1 MDNFGVSLFSIE
13 VSKRY
18 ILAIYDEGALPL
30 ETIAL
35 TIDGKKIICPAGTSI
50 LEAAEQN
57 GIKIPKLCYH
67 PDLKPFGACRM
78 CLVEDE
84 KTGRLMA
91 SCVTPV
97 APDMAVQTA
106 TERTIKHRR
115 NIARLMIAEHP
126 ESCIVCTKGNR
137 CQLRWVAAQLGVGE
151 TDLYPM
157 PNYKPFEEA
166 NPFIIRDLS
175 KCILC
180 GKCIRADHE
189 LVAVGAIDYNLRGFG
204 SRPAT
209 VHEQGLEKSNCTFC
223 GTCVSMCPT
232 GALSAKNS
240 RYVGSP
246 ETENISICGFCS
258 VGCRL
263 AMGATDEHIIEVNPA
278 ELPDSVNSATLCVRG
293 HFAHDFLNS
302 TQRLISPLG
311 RKKSEDDTEQLVPM
325 AWDEALSTVSKRLL
339 EIKDENG
346 PQSIAFLGSSK
357 CSNEENYLF
366 QKIARAIIGT
376 NNVDNGGYIYGQ
388 PLMKVLDE
396 KTAGGYRVNQLADL
410 EKADAILV
418 LGADPNHS
426 VPVVG
431 YYLKKA
437 ARKGI
442 PLILVDPRRT
452 ELASFASLWL
462 AIRPQS
468 DLELIN
474 GLAALL
480 HEQKAYD
487 SSFVDQ
493 YTEGFSLF
501 RYGLSS
507 LDMAKI
513 SQETDLDRAVIDK
526 TADLLKQKKI
536 AIVIGHGI
544 IQQKNAQHTLGAILN
559 LALMTGSLGS
569 PGAGLFVLAR
579 ENNQPGAMDMGTA
592 PDLLPGRQ
600 PLDDDAARKKWEKN
614 WKVSISPDPGLNL
627 VRIIEAAEAG
637 SLKALYIM
645 GENPLRAL
653 PESAR
658 VKKALGKLEF
668 LCVQDIL
675 NNETTQMAD
684 VVLPGAAINEKQGS
698 ITNLEGRIQ
707 SFQPVVSPP
716 GKARP
721 DWEILD
727 LLAAELG
734 TGKAYGTIE
743 KIRDEIRQLVPAYES
758 LNGHDHGWLKTTGEK
773 ALFNT
778 AGADDLISFYP
789 VVSTEDDPDD
799 KKFPFTAI
807 IGSLRYQLG
816 SGTRTHA
823 SERINGF
830 DLAGQLEISSQDSID
845 LEVQDGDAVTVTS
858 TSGSITR
865 KVRIDKSLGPDHL
878 FVPTGYNGNDAMNLL
893 PLSDITKPGSPGW
906 KTTRVKVTKA

>member
-1 MDNFGVSLFSIE
+1 
-13 VSKRY
+13 
-18 ILAIYDEGALPL
+18 L

-35 TIDGKKIICPAGTSI
+35 TINGKKIICPSGTSI

-57 GIKIPKLCYH
+57 GIEIPKLCHH

-97 APDMAVQTA
+97 APEMAVQTA
-106 TERTIKHRR
+106 TERIIKHRR

-126 ESCIVCTKGNR
+126 ESCIVCSKGNR

-151 TDLYPM
+151 TDLYRM

-209 VHEQGLEKSNCTFC
+209 AHELGLEQSRCTFC

-232 GALSAKNS
+232 GALAAKNS
-240 RYVGSP
+240 RFVGSP
-246 ETENISICGFCS
+246 EKESLSICGFCS

-263 AMGATDEHIIEVNPA
+263 AVGATDEHIIEVNPA
-278 ELPDSVNSATLCVRG
+278 ELPDSVNKATLCVRG

-302 TQRLISPLG
+302 AQRLVSPLG
-311 RKKSEDDTEQLVPM
+311 RKKGEPATGELVPL
-325 AWDEALSTVSKRLL
+325 AWDEALGTITKRLL
-339 EIKDENG
+339 EIKSENG

-366 QKIARAIIGT
+366 GKIARAIIGT
-376 NNVDNGGYIYGQ
+376 NNIDNGGYISGQ
-388 PLMKVLDE
+388 SLLKVLDE
-396 KTAGGYRVNQLADL
+396 KTAGGYRLNRLADL
-410 EKADAILV
+410 EKAEVILV

-426 VPVVG
+426 VPVVS

-437 ARKGI
+437 ANKGT
-442 PLILVDPRRT
+442 PLILVDPRKT
-452 ELASFASLWL
+452 ELAAFASIWL
-462 AIRPQS
+462 AVKPQS

-474 GLAALL
+474 ALAALL

-487 SSFVDQ
+487 SAFVDQ

-507 LDMAKI
+507 LDMDRI
-513 SQETDLDRAVIDK
+513 SSVTNLDTAAIHK
-526 TADLLKQKKI
+526 TANLLKHKKI

-544 IQQKNAQHTLGAILN
+544 FQQKNALHTVGAILN

-579 ENNQPGAMDMGTA
+579 ENNQPGAMDMGSA

-600 PLDDDAARKKWEKN
+600 SLGDDTARKKWEKN
-614 WKVSISPDPGLNL
+614 WKTSISPDPGLNL
-627 VRIIEAAEAG
+627 VRVIEAAEKG

-653 PESAR
+653 PESGR

-668 LCVQDIL
+668 LVVQDIL
-675 NNETTQMAD
+675 NTETAKIAD
-684 VVLPGAAINEKQGS
+684 IVLPGAAISEKQGS

-707 SFQPVVSPP
+707 TFQAVVSPP

-721 DWEILD
+721 DWKILD
-727 LLAAELG
+727 LLAAKIGGGEP
-734 TGKAYGTIE
+734 YGSLE
-743 KIRDEIRQLVPAYES
+743 KIRGEIRKLVPMYAS
-758 LNGHDHGWLKTTGEK
+758 LNGQDPGWIETTSTK
-773 ALFNT
+773 ALFN
-778 AGADDLISFYP
+778 ANGRDELISFYP
-789 VVSTEDDPDD
+789 VVFTEDDPDD
-799 KKFPFTAI
+799 KNYPFTAI

-816 SGTRTHA
+816 SGTRTRA
-823 SERINGF
+823 SGRIRGF
-830 DLAGQLEISSQDSID
+830 DLAGQLEISIQDSANLNAKND
-845 LEVQDGDAVTVTS
+845 DTVTVTS
-858 TSGSITR
+858 RSGSVTR
-865 KVRIDKSLGPDHL
+865 KIRIEKSLSAGQI
-878 FVPTGYNGNDAMNLL
+878 FVPTGFNGNDAMNLL
-893 PLSDITKPGSPGW
+893 ALSDTTRPDSSGW
-906 KTTRVKVTKA
+906 KTARVKIEKA

>member
-1 MDNFGVSLFSIE
+1 
-13 VSKRY
+13 
-18 ILAIYDEGALPL
+18 L

-78 CLVEDE
+78 CLVQEE
-84 KTGRLMA
+84 KSGRLMA
-91 SCVTPV
+91 SCVTPA
-97 APDMAVQTA
+97 APEMVIQT
-106 TERTIKHRR
+106 TNERISKHRR

-126 ESCIVCTKGNR
+126 ESCIVCSKGNR

-189 LVAVGAIDYNLRGFG
+189 LVAVGAIDYNLRGFS

-209 VHEQGLEKSNCTFC
+209 VHEGGLETSNCTFC

-232 GALSAKNS
+232 GALSAKNN
-240 RYVGSP
+240 RFVGSP
-246 ETENISICGFCS
+246 EKETVSICGFCS
-258 VGCRL
+258 VGCSL
-263 AMGATDEHIIEVNPA
+263 AMGAVGERIVDVNPA
-278 ELPDSVNSATLCVRG
+278 QLPDSVNKATLCVRG

-302 TQRLISPLG
+302 PQRLISPLG
-311 RKKSEDDTEQLVPM
+311 RKKSEPATDELVPL
-325 AWDEALSTVSKRLL
+325 AWDEALGTVTQRLL
-339 EIKDENG
+339 EIKSENG

-366 QKIARAIIGT
+366 QKIARAVIGT
-376 NNVDNGGYIYGQ
+376 NNIDNGGYIYGQ
-388 PLMKVLDE
+388 PLLKVLDE
-396 KTAGGYRVNQLADL
+396 KTAGGYRLNRLADL
-410 EKADAILV
+410 EKAEAILV

-426 VPVVG
+426 VPVVS

-437 ARKGI
+437 ARKGT
-442 PLILVDPRRT
+442 PLVLVDPRKT
-452 ELASFASLWL
+452 ELAAFASIWL
-462 AIRPQS
+462 AIKPQS

-474 GLAALL
+474 GLAAVL
-480 HEQKAYD
+480 HGQKAYD

-507 LDMAKI
+507 LDMDRI
-513 SQETDLDRAVIDK
+513 SRVTNLDTAAINK

-544 IQQKNAQHTLGAILN
+544 IQQRNALHTLGAVLN

-569 PGAGLFVLAR
+569 PGAGLFVLGK
-579 ENNQPGAMDMGTA
+579 ENNQPGAMDMGAA

-600 PLDDDAARKKWEKN
+600 PLDDETARKRWEKN
-614 WKVSISPDPGLNL
+614 WKTTISPDPGLNL
-627 VRIIEAAEAG
+627 VRIIEAAEKG

-653 PESAR
+653 PGAKR

-668 LCVQDIL
+668 LVVQDIL
-675 NNETTQMAD
+675 NNETAKIAD
-684 VVLPGAAINEKQGS
+684 VVLPGAAISEKQGS

-707 SFQPVVSPP
+707 TFQAVVSPP

-734 TGKAYGTIE
+734 GGEPCGSLE
-743 KIRDEIRQLVPAYES
+743 KIREEIRKLVPMYAS
-758 LNGHDHGWLKTTGEK
+758 LNGQGQGWIARTGDK
-773 ALFNT
+773 ALFKA
-778 AGADDLISFYP
+778 AGADGLISFYP

-799 KKFPFTAI
+799 KNYPFTAI

-823 SERINGF
+823 SDRIQGF
-830 DLAGQLEISSQDSID
+830 DKAGRLEISFEDSAD
-845 LEVQDGDAVTVTS
+845 LDLTNDDSVTVTS
-858 TSGSITR
+858 ESGSITR
-865 KVRIDKSLGPDHL
+865 KIRIDQSLGAGQI
-878 FVPTGYNGNDAMNLL
+878 FVPTGFNGNEAMNLL
-893 PLSDITKPGSPGW
+893 ALSDITKPGSPGW
-906 KTTRVKVTKA
+906 KTTRVTIKKV

>member
-1 MDNFGVSLFSIE
+1 
-13 VSKRY
+13 
-18 ILAIYDEGALPL
+18 L

-35 TIDGKKIICPAGTSI
+35 VIDGKKIICPAETSI

-97 APDMAVQTA
+97 APDMAIQT
-106 TERTIKHRR
+106 TNERITKHRR

-126 ESCIVCTKGNR
+126 ESCIVCSKGNR
-137 CQLRWVAAQLGVGE
+137 CQLRWVAAQLCVGE
-151 TDLYPM
+151 TDLYHM

-189 LVAVGAIDYNLRGFG
+189 LVVVGAIDYNMRGFK

-209 VHEQGLEKSNCTFC
+209 AHELGLEQSNCTFC

-232 GALSAKNS
+232 GALSTKNT
-240 RYVGSP
+240 RYVGTP
-246 ETENISICGFCS
+246 ERETESICGFCS
-258 VGCRL
+258 VGCSL
-263 AMGATDEHIIEVNPA
+263 TMGATDERIVDVNPA
-278 ELPDSVNSATLCVRG
+278 QLPDSINKATLCVRG

-302 TQRLISPLG
+302 PHRLISPLG
-311 RKKSEDDTEQLVPM
+311 RKKGEQATDELVPL
-325 AWDEALSTVSKRLL
+325 AWDEALGNITKRLL
-339 EIKDENG
+339 EIKSKNG

-366 QKIARAIIGT
+366 QKIARVMIGT
-376 NNVDNGGYIYGQ
+376 NNIDNGGYIFGQ

-396 KTAGGYRVNQLADL
+396 KTAGGYRVNRLADI
-410 EKADAILV
+410 ENAEAILV

-426 VPVVG
+426 VPVVS

-437 ARKGI
+437 AQKGI
-442 PLILVDPRRT
+442 PLILVDPRKT
-452 ELASFASLWL
+452 ELAAFASIWL
-462 AIRPQS
+462 AVKPQS

-507 LDMAKI
+507 LDMDRI
-513 SQETDLDRAVIDK
+513 SGVTNLDSTAINK
-526 TADLLKQKKI
+526 TVSLLKQKKI

-544 IQQKNAQHTLGAILN
+544 IQQKNALHTLGAILN
-559 LALMTGSLGS
+559 LSLMTGSLGS
-569 PGAGLFVLAR
+569 PGTGLFILAR
-579 ENNQPGAMDMGTA
+579 ENNQLGAMDMGTA
-592 PDLLPGRQ
+592 PDFLPGRQ
-600 PLDDDAARKKWEKN
+600 PLDNETARNKWEKN
-614 WKVSISPDPGLNL
+614 WKTSISPDPGLNL
-627 VRIIEAAEAG
+627 VRIIEAAEKG

-653 PESAR
+653 PESKR
-658 VKKALGKLEF
+658 VIKALGKLEF
-668 LCVQDIL
+668 LVVQDIL
-675 NNETTQMAD
+675 HNETTQIAD
-684 VVLPGAAINEKQGS
+684 VVLPGAAISEKQGS

-707 SFQPVVSPP
+707 TFQPVVSPP

-727 LLAAELG
+727 LLAAELSA
-734 TGKAYGTIE
+734 GKPYGSLE
-743 KIRDEIRQLVPAYES
+743 KIRSEIRQLVPTYES
-758 LNGHDHGWLKTTGEK
+758 LNGHDHGWIKPTCEK
-773 ALFNT
+773 ALFK
-778 AGADDLISFYP
+778 AKGADEPISFYP

-799 KKFPFTAI
+799 KNFSFTAI

-816 SGTRTHA
+816 SGTRTQ
-823 SERINGF
+823 SSDRIQGF
-830 DLAGQLEISSQDSID
+830 DLAGQLEISLQDSANLKVKD
-845 LEVQDGDAVTVTS
+845 DDTVTVTS
-858 TSGSITR
+858 KSGSITR
-865 KVRIDKSLGPDHL
+865 KIRIEKSLCAGQI
-878 FVPTGYNGNDAMNLL
+878 FIPTGFNSNDAMNLL
-893 PLSDITKPGSPGW
+893 VLSDITKPGSPGW
-906 KTTRVKVTKA
+906 KTCRVKIKKA

>member
-1 MDNFGVSLFSIE
+1 M
-13 VSKRY
+13 
-18 ILAIYDEGALPL
+18 

-67 PDLKPFGACRM
+67 PDLKPHGACRM
-78 CLVEDE
+78 CLVQEE

-97 APDMAVQTA
+97 APNMVIQT
-106 TERTIKHRR
+106 TSERITKHRR

-126 ESCIVCTKGNR
+126 ESCIVCSKGNR
-137 CQLRWVAAQLGVGE
+137 CQLRWVAAQLGLGE
-151 TDLYPM
+151 TELYPM

-189 LVAVGAIDYNLRGFG
+189 LVAVGAIDYNLRGFS

-209 VHEQGLEKSNCTFC
+209 VHEGGLETSNCTFC

-232 GALSAKNS
+232 GALSAKNN
-240 RYVGSP
+240 RFVGSP
-246 ETENISICGFCS
+246 EKETVSICGFCS
-258 VGCRL
+258 VGCSL
-263 AMGATDEHIIEVNPA
+263 ALGATDERIVDVNPA
-278 ELPDSVNSATLCVRG
+278 GLPDSVNKATLCVRG

-302 TQRLISPLG
+302 PQRLISPLG
-311 RKKSEDDTEQLVPM
+311 RKNGETATDEQVPL
-325 AWDEALSTVSKRLL
+325 AWDEALGTITKRLL
-339 EIKDENG
+339 EIKSENG

-366 QKIARAIIGT
+366 QKIARAVIGT
-376 NNVDNGGYIYGQ
+376 NNIDNGGYIYGQ
-388 PLMKVLDE
+388 PLLKVLDE
-396 KTAGGYRVNQLADL
+396 KTAGGYRLNRLADL
-410 EKADAILV
+410 EKAQAILV

-426 VPVVG
+426 VPVVS

-437 ARKGI
+437 AQNGT
-442 PLILVDPRRT
+442 PLILVDPRKT
-452 ELASFASLWL
+452 ELAAFAAIWL
-462 AIRPQS
+462 AIKPQS

-480 HEQKAYD
+480 HGQKAYD

-507 LDMAKI
+507 LDMDRI
-513 SQETDLDRAVIDK
+513 SRVTNLDIAAINK

-544 IQQKNAQHTLGAILN
+544 IQQQNALHTLGAILN

-569 PGAGLFVLAR
+569 PGAGLFVLGK
-579 ENNQPGAMDMGTA
+579 ENNQSGAMDMGAA

-600 PLDDDAARKKWEKN
+600 PLDDETARKKWEKS
-614 WKVSISPDPGLNL
+614 WKTSISPDPGLNL
-627 VRIIEAAEAG
+627 VRIIEAAERG
-637 SLKALYIM
+637 SLKALYVM

-653 PESAR
+653 PGAER

-668 LCVQDIL
+668 LVVQDIL
-675 NNETTQMAD
+675 NNETAKIAD
-684 VVLPGAAINEKQGS
+684 VVLPGAAISEKQGS
-698 ITNLEGRIQ
+698 ITNLEGRVQ
-707 SFQPVVSPP
+707 TFQAVVSPP

-721 DWEILD
+721 DWQILD
-727 LLAAELG
+727 LLAARLG
-734 TGKAYGTIE
+734 GGEPYGSLE
-743 KIRDEIRQLVPAYES
+743 KIREEIRKLVPMYAS
-758 LNGHDHGWLKTTGEK
+758 LNGQDQGWIK
-773 ALFNT
+773 
-778 AGADDLISFYP
+778 
-789 VVSTEDDPDD
+789 
-799 KKFPFTAI
+799 
-807 IGSLRYQLG
+807 
-816 SGTRTHA
+816 
-823 SERINGF
+823 
-830 DLAGQLEISSQDSID
+830 
-845 LEVQDGDAVTVTS
+845 
-858 TSGSITR
+858 
-865 KVRIDKSLGPDHL
+865 
-878 FVPTGYNGNDAMNLL
+878 PTGDEG
-893 PLSDITKPGSPGW
+893 PF
-906 KTTRVKVTKA
+906 

>member
-1 MDNFGVSLFSIE
+1 M
-13 VSKRY
+13 
-18 ILAIYDEGALPL
+18 

-35 TIDGKKIICPAGTSI
+35 TIDGKKIICPAETSI

-97 APDMAVQTA
+97 VPDMVIQTA
-106 TERTIKHRR
+106 TERIIRHRR

-126 ESCIVCTKGNR
+126 ESCIVCSKGNR

-151 TDLYPM
+151 TDLYHM

-189 LVAVGAIDYNLRGFG
+189 LVVVGAIDYNQRGFG

-209 VHEQGLEKSNCTFC
+209 AHELGLEQSNCTFC

-240 RYVGSP
+240 RYVGTP
-246 ETENISICGFCS
+246 EREAVSICGFCS

-263 AMGATDEHIIEVNPA
+263 AMGATGEHIIDVNPA
-278 ELPDSVNSATLCVRG
+278 QLPESVNGATLCVRG

-302 TQRLISPLG
+302 PQRLISPLG
-311 RKKSEDDTEQLVPM
+311 RKEGELVPM
-325 AWDEALSTVSKRLL
+325 AWDDALGLITKRLI
-339 EIKDENG
+339 EIKNENG

-357 CSNEENYLF
+357 CTNEENYLF
-366 QKIARAIIGT
+366 QKIARAMIGT
-376 NNVDNGGYIYGQ
+376 NNVDNGGYIFGQ
-388 PLMKVLDE
+388 SLMKVLDQ
-396 KTAGGYRVNQLADL
+396 KTDGGYRLNRLADL
-410 EKADAILV
+410 EKAEAILV

-426 VPVVG
+426 VPVVS

-437 ARKGI
+437 AQKGI
-442 PLILVDPRRT
+442 PLIVVDPRKT
-452 ELASFASLWL
+452 ELAAFASVWL
-462 AIRPQS
+462 AVKPQS

-480 HEQKAYD
+480 HEDKTYD

-507 LDMAKI
+507 LDIDRI
-513 SQETDLDRAVIDK
+513 SRLTNLETAAINK
-526 TADLLKQKKI
+526 TAKLIKRKKI
-536 AIVIGHGI
+536 AIVVGHGI
-544 IQQKNAQHTLGAILN
+544 IQQKYALHTLGAILN

-569 PGAGLFVLAR
+569 PGAGIFVLAR
-579 ENNQPGAMDMGTA
+579 ENNQLGATDMGAA

-600 PLDDDAARKKWEKN
+600 PIDDDTARRKWEKT
-614 WKVSISPDPGLNL
+614 WKTSISPDPGLNMAR
-627 VRIIEAAEAG
+627 VIAAAEKG

-653 PESAR
+653 PESGR
-658 VKKALGKLEF
+658 VKKALENLE
-668 LCVQDIL
+668 LLVVQDIL
-675 NNETTQMAD
+675 NSETAQIAD
-684 VVLPGAAINEKQGS
+684 VVLPGAPLSEKQGS
-698 ITNLEGRIQ
+698 VTNLEGRIQ
-707 SFQPVVSPP
+707 SFLPVVTPP

-721 DWEILD
+721 DWQILD
-727 LLAAELG
+727 LLAAGLSKSEP
-734 TGKAYGTIE
+734 YGSLE
-743 KIRDEIRQLVPAYES
+743 KIRAEIRKLVPMYAS
-758 LNGHDHGWLKTTGEK
+758 LNGQNQDWIKPISGK
-773 ALFNT
+773 ALFKDP
-778 AGADDLISFYP
+778 GAEGLISFYP
-789 VVSTEDDPDD
+789 VVSTEDEPADND
-799 KKFPFTAI
+799 FPFTAI
-807 IGSLRYQLG
+807 IGSLRFHLG
-816 SGTRTHA
+816 SGTRTQA
-823 SERINGF
+823 SDRIQEFN
-830 DLAGQLEISSQDSID
+830 LAGQLEVSPPVGASLD
-845 LEVQDGDAVTVTS
+845 LKDDDTVVVTS
-858 TSGSITR
+858 KFGSVTR
-865 KVRIDKSLGPDHL
+865 VIRIEKGLGANHI
-878 FVPTGYNGNDAMNLL
+878 FVPTGFNGNEAMDLL
-893 PLSDITKPGSPGW
+893 ALSDITKPGSPGW
-906 KTTRVKVTKA
+906 KTCRVKIEKA

>member
-1 MDNFGVSLFSIE
+1 M
-13 VSKRY
+13 
-18 ILAIYDEGALPL
+18 

-97 APDMAVQTA
+97 APDMAIQTA
-106 TERTIKHRR
+106 TERAIKHRR

-126 ESCIVCTKGNR
+126 ESCIVCSKGNR

-151 TDLYPM
+151 TDLYHM

-189 LVAVGAIDYNLRGFG
+189 LVSVGAIDYNLRGFG

-209 VHEQGLEKSNCTFC
+209 VHEQSLEQSNCTFC

-232 GALSAKNS
+232 GALSPKNS

-246 ETENISICGFCS
+246 ETETESVCGFCS
-258 VGCRL
+258 VGCIL
-263 AMGATDEHIIEVNPA
+263 AMGATDDHIIEVNPA
-278 ELPDSVNSATLCVRG
+278 ELPESVNRATLCVRG
-293 HFAHDFLNS
+293 HFAHDYLNS
-302 TQRLISPLG
+302 ERRLISPLG
-311 RKKSEDDTEQLVPM
+311 RKKKEDGSEDLVPLG
-325 AWDEALSTVSKRLL
+325 WDEALGTITTRLL
-339 EIKDENG
+339 EIKNENG

-357 CSNEENYLF
+357 CTNEENYLF
-366 QKIARAIIGT
+366 QKIARTIIGT

-388 PLMKVLDE
+388 PLMKLLDE
-396 KTAGGYRVNQLADL
+396 KTAGGYRVNHLADL
-410 EKADAILV
+410 EKAEAILV

-426 VPVVG
+426 VPVVS

-442 PLILVDPRRT
+442 PLILADPRRT
-452 ELASFASLWL
+452 ELANLAAIWL
-462 AIRPQS
+462 PISPGS

-474 GLAALL
+474 GMAALL
-480 HEQKAYD
+480 HENKAYD
-487 SSFVDQ
+487 ASFVDQ

-507 LDMAKI
+507 LDLERISKI
-513 SQETDLDRAVIDK
+513 TNLDGAVIQK
-526 TADLLKQKKI
+526 TADLLKQKKL

-544 IQQKNAQHTLGAILN
+544 IQQKNALHTLGALLN
-559 LALMTGSLGS
+559 LSLMTGSLGS
-569 PGAGLFVLAR
+569 PGSGLFVLAR
-579 ENNQPGAMDMGTA
+579 ENNQAGAMDMGTA

-600 PLDDDAARKKWEKN
+600 PLDNEAARKNWEKT

-653 PESAR
+653 PQSAR
-658 VKKALGKLEF
+658 VQKALEKLDF
-668 LCVQDIL
+668 LVVQDIL
-675 NNETTQMAD
+675 HNETAKLAD
-684 VVLPGAAINEKQGS
+684 IVLPGAAISEKQGS

-721 DWEILD
+721 DWQILD
-727 LLAAELG
+727 QLAAGLSA
-734 TGKAYGTIE
+734 GKPYDTIE
-743 KIRDEIRQLVPAYES
+743 KIREEIRQLVPAYES
-758 LNGHDHGWLKTTGEK
+758 LNGHNQGWLKPTGNK
-773 ALFNT
+773 ALFNET
-778 AGADDLISFYP
+778 GAKDLISFYP
-789 VVSTEDDPDD
+789 VVSTEDQGDD
-799 KKFPFTAI
+799 SNFPFTAI

-816 SGTRTHA
+816 SGTRTDA
-823 SERINGF
+823 SDRVNGF
-830 DLAGQLEISSQDSID
+830 NLAGQLEISPRDSAG
-845 LEVQDGDAVTVTS
+845 LAVQEGDTVTLTS
-858 TSGSITR
+858 PSGSITR
-865 KVRIDKSLGPDHL
+865 KVRIDKSLSAGHL
-878 FVPTGYNGNDAMNLL
+878 FVPTGYSGNDAMNLL
-893 PLSDITKPGSPGW
+893 PLSDITRAGSPGW
-906 KTTRVKVTKA
+906 KTVGVNVEKVSSEN

>member
-1 MDNFGVSLFSIE
+1 
-13 VSKRY
+13 
-18 ILAIYDEGALPL
+18 L

-35 TIDGKKIICPAGTSI
+35 TIDSKKIICPAETTI

-97 APDMAVQTA
+97 APDMSIQT
-106 TERTIKHRR
+106 TNERITKHRR

-126 ESCIVCTKGNR
+126 ESCIVCSKGNR

-151 TDLYPM
+151 TDLYGM

-189 LVAVGAIDYNLRGFG
+189 LVVVGAIDYNLRGFS

-209 VHEQGLEKSNCTFC
+209 AHELGLEQSNCTFC

-232 GALSAKNS
+232 GALSAKNT
-240 RYVGSP
+240 RYVGTS
-246 ETENISICGFCS
+246 EKESLSVCGFCS
-258 VGCRL
+258 VGCTL
-263 AMGATDEHIIEVNPA
+263 ALGVAGERIVDVNPA
-278 ELPDSVNSATLCVRG
+278 QLSNSVNKATLCVRG

-302 TQRLISPLG
+302 PQRLITPLG
-311 RKKSEDDTEQLVPM
+311 RKKGNQAAGELVPLT
-325 AWDEALSTVSKRLL
+325 WDEALGTVSKRLL
-339 EIKDENG
+339 EIKSNNG

-366 QKIARAIIGT
+366 QKIARVMIGT
-376 NNVDNGGYIYGQ
+376 NNIDNGGYIFGQ
-388 PLMKVLDE
+388 AQINVIDE
-396 KTAGGYRVNQLADL
+396 KTAGGYRVNRLADL
-410 EKADAILV
+410 ENAEAILV

-426 VPVVG
+426 VPVVS

-437 ARKGI
+437 AQKGI
-442 PLILVDPRRT
+442 PLILVDPRKT
-452 ELASFASLWL
+452 ELAAFASIWL
-462 AIRPQS
+462 KIKPQS

-507 LDMAKI
+507 LDMDRI
-513 SQETDLDRAVIDK
+513 SSVTNIDSAIINK
-526 TADLLKQKKI
+526 TAGLLKQKKI

-544 IQQKNAQHTLGAILN
+544 FQQKNAQHTLGAILN
-559 LALMTGSLGS
+559 LSLMTGSLGS
-569 PGAGLFVLAR
+569 PGTGLFILVR
-579 ENNQPGAMDMGTA
+579 ENNQQGAMDMGTA
-592 PDLLPGRQ
+592 PNLLPDRQ
-600 PLDDDAARKKWEKN
+600 PINNGAARKKWEKN
-614 WKVSISPDPGLNL
+614 WNTSISPDPGLNL
-627 VRIIEAAEAG
+627 VRIIEAAEKG

-653 PESAR
+653 PQSRR

-668 LCVQDIL
+668 LVVQDIL
-675 NNETTQMAD
+675 KNETAKIAD
-684 VVLPGAAINEKQGS
+684 VILPGAAISEKQGS

-707 SFQPVVSPP
+707 YFQPAVSPP

-727 LLAAELG
+727 LLAAELSA
-734 TGKAYGTIE
+734 GKPYGSLE
-743 KIRDEIRQLVPAYES
+743 KIRDEIRQLVPAYEF
-758 LNGHDHGWLKTTGEK
+758 LNGQDHGWIKPTGAK
-773 ALFNT
+773 ALFK
-778 AGADDLISFYP
+778 AQGANELISFSP
-789 VVSTEDDPDD
+789 VVSIENDPDD
-799 KKFPFTAI
+799 KTYPFTAI

-816 SGTRTHA
+816 SGTRTC
-823 SERINGF
+823 SSSRIQEF
-830 DLAGQLEISSQDSID
+830 DLAGQLEISLEDSANLKVKNDDTI
-845 LEVQDGDAVTVTS
+845 TVTS
-858 TSGSITR
+858 KFGSITR
-865 KVRIDKSLGPDHL
+865 KLRIERSLSAGQI
-878 FVPTGYNGNDAMNLL
+878 FTPTGFNGNDAMNLL
-893 PLSDITKPGSPGW
+893 ALSDITQPDSSGW
-906 KTTRVKVTKA
+906 KTCKVKIKKAQKAKPLNPRHSHATT

>member
-1 MDNFGVSLFSIE
+1 M
-13 VSKRY
+13 
-18 ILAIYDEGALPL
+18 

-78 CLVEDE
+78 CLVQDK

-97 APDMAVQTA
+97 APDMVVQTA
-106 TERTIKHRR
+106 TERIIKHRR

-126 ESCIVCTKGNR
+126 ESCIVCSKGNR

-151 TDLYPM
+151 TDLYHM

-189 LVAVGAIDYNLRGFG
+189 LVVVGAIDYNLRGFS

-209 VHEQGLEKSNCTFC
+209 AHELGLEQSNCTFC

-232 GALSAKNS
+232 GALSAKNN
-240 RYVGSP
+240 RYVGTP
-246 ETENISICGFCS
+246 EKEAVSICGFCS
-258 VGCRL
+258 VGCSL
-263 AMGATDEHIIEVNPA
+263 TMGAIGERIIDVNPA
-278 ELPDSVNSATLCVRG
+278 GLPDSVNKATLCVRG

-302 TQRLISPLG
+302 PQRLISPLG
-311 RKKSEDDTEQLVPM
+311 RKKGEPATGELVPL
-325 AWDEALSTVSKRLL
+325 AWDEALGTITKRLL
-339 EIKDENG
+339 EIKNENG

-366 QKIARAIIGT
+366 GKIARAIIGT
-376 NNVDNGGYIYGQ
+376 NNIDNGGYIYGQ
-388 PLMKVLDE
+388 SLLKVLDE
-396 KTAGGYRVNQLADL
+396 KTAGGYRLNRLADL
-410 EKADAILV
+410 EKAEVILV

-426 VPVVG
+426 VPVVS

-437 ARKGI
+437 AKKGT
-442 PLILVDPRRT
+442 PLILVDPRKT
-452 ELASFASLWL
+452 ELAAFASIWL
-462 AIRPQS
+462 AVKPQS

-474 GLAALL
+474 ALAALL

-507 LDMAKI
+507 LDMDRI
-513 SQETDLDRAVIDK
+513 SSVTNLDTAAIHK
-526 TADLLKQKKI
+526 TANLLKHKKI

-544 IQQKNAQHTLGAILN
+544 FQQKNALHTLGAILN

-579 ENNQPGAMDMGTA
+579 ENNQPGAMDMGSA

-600 PLDDDAARKKWEKN
+600 PLDDDTARKKWEKN
-614 WKVSISPDPGLNL
+614 WKTSISPDPGLNL
-627 VRIIEAAEAG
+627 VRLIEAAEKG

-653 PESAR
+653 PESRR

-668 LCVQDIL
+668 LVVQDIL
-675 NNETTQMAD
+675 NTETAKIAD
-684 VVLPGAAINEKQGS
+684 IVLPGAAISEKQGS

-707 SFQPVVSPP
+707 TFQPVVSPP

-727 LLAAELG
+727 LLAAKLG
-734 TGKAYGTIE
+734 GSDPYGSLE
-743 KIRDEIRQLVPAYES
+743 KIREEIRKLVPMYAS
-758 LNGHDHGWLKTTGEK
+758 LNGQDHGWIETTSEK
-773 ALFNT
+773 ALFNAKGT
-778 AGADDLISFYP
+778 DELISFYP

-799 KKFPFTAI
+799 KNYPYTAI

-823 SERINGF
+823 SDRIRGF
-830 DLAGQLEISSQDSID
+830 DLAGQLEISLQDSANLNAKNDDTVI
-845 LEVQDGDAVTVTS
+845 VTS
-858 TSGSITR
+858 RSGSVTR
-865 KVRIDKSLGPDHL
+865 KIRIEKSLGAGQI
-878 FVPTGYNGNDAMNLL
+878 FVPTGFNGNDAMNLL
-893 PLSDITKPGSPGW
+893 ALSDITKPGSPGW
-906 KTTRVKVTKA
+906 KTCRVKIEKA

>member
-1 MDNFGVSLFSIE
+1 M
-13 VSKRY
+13 
-18 ILAIYDEGALPL
+18 

-35 TIDGKKIICPAGTSI
+35 TIDGKKIICPAETSI

-97 APDMAVQTA
+97 TSDMAIQT
-106 TERTIKHRR
+106 TNERITKHRR

-126 ESCIVCTKGNR
+126 ESCIVCSKGNR

-151 TDLYPM
+151 TDLYHM

-189 LVAVGAIDYNLRGFG
+189 LVVVGAIDYNLRGFK

-209 VHEQGLEKSNCTFC
+209 AHELGLEQSNCTFC

-232 GALSAKNS
+232 GALSAKNT
-240 RYVGSP
+240 RYVGTP
-246 ETENISICGFCS
+246 ERETVSICGFCS
-258 VGCRL
+258 VGCSL
-263 AMGATDEHIIEVNPA
+263 AMGATDERIVDVNPA
-278 ELPDSVNSATLCVRG
+278 QLPDSVNKATLCVRG

-302 TQRLISPLG
+302 PQRLISPLG
-311 RKKSEDDTEQLVPM
+311 RKKGEQATDELVPI
-325 AWDEALSTVSKRLL
+325 AWDEALGTITKRLL
-339 EIKDENG
+339 EIKSENG

-366 QKIARAIIGT
+366 QKIARVMIGT
-376 NNVDNGGYIYGQ
+376 NNIDNGGYIFGQ

-396 KTAGGYRVNQLADL
+396 KTAGGYRVNRLADL
-410 EKADAILV
+410 ENAEAILV

-426 VPVVG
+426 VPVVS

-437 ARKGI
+437 AQKGT
-442 PLILVDPRRT
+442 PLILVDPRKT
-452 ELASFASLWL
+452 ELATFASIWL
-462 AIRPQS
+462 AVKPQS

-507 LDMAKI
+507 LDMDRI
-513 SQETDLDRAVIDK
+513 SSVTNLDSTAINK
-526 TADLLKQKKI
+526 TASLLKQKKI

-544 IQQKNAQHTLGAILN
+544 IQQKNALHTLGAILN
-559 LALMTGSLGS
+559 LSLMTGSLGS
-569 PGAGLFVLAR
+569 PGTGLFILAR
-579 ENNQPGAMDMGTA
+579 ENNQLGAMDMGTA
-592 PDLLPGRQ
+592 PNLLPGRQ
-600 PLDDDAARKKWEKN
+600 PLDNEAARKKWEKN
-614 WKVSISPDPGLNL
+614 WKTSISPDPGLNL
-627 VRIIEAAEAG
+627 VRVIEAAEKG

-653 PESAR
+653 PESRR

-668 LCVQDIL
+668 LVVQDIL
-675 NNETTQMAD
+675 HNETTQIAD
-684 VVLPGAAINEKQGS
+684 VVLPGAAISEKQGS

-707 SFQPVVSPP
+707 TFQPVVSPP

-727 LLAAELG
+727 LLAAELSA
-734 TGKAYGTIE
+734 GKPYGSLE
-743 KIRDEIRQLVPAYES
+743 KIRGEIRQLVPTYES
-758 LNGHDHGWLKTTGEK
+758 LNSHGHGWIKPTGAK
-773 ALFNT
+773 ALFK
-778 AGADDLISFYP
+778 AQEADEPISFYP

-799 KKFPFTAI
+799 KNYPFTAI
-807 IGSLRYQLG
+807 IGSLRYHLG
-816 SGTRTHA
+816 SGTRTH
-823 SERINGF
+823 SSDRIQGF
-830 DLAGQLEISSQDSID
+830 DLAGQLEISRQDSVNLKVKD
-845 LEVQDGDAVTVTS
+845 DDTVTVTS
-858 TSGSITR
+858 KSGSVTR
-865 KVRIDKSLGPDHL
+865 KIRIEKSLSAGQI
-878 FVPTGYNGNDAMNLL
+878 FIPTGFNGNDAMNLL
-893 PLSDITKPGSPGW
+893 VLSDITKPGSPGW
-906 KTTRVKVTKA
+906 KTCRVKIKKA

>member
-1 MDNFGVSLFSIE
+1 
-13 VSKRY
+13 
-18 ILAIYDEGALPL
+18 L

-35 TIDGKKIICPAGTSI
+35 TIDGKKIICPAKTSI

-97 APDMAVQTA
+97 APDMVIQT
-106 TERTIKHRR
+106 TNERITRHRR

-126 ESCIVCTKGNR
+126 ESCIVCSKGNR

-151 TDLYPM
+151 TDLYHM
-157 PNYKPFEEA
+157 PNFKPFEEA

-189 LVAVGAIDYNLRGFG
+189 LVVVGAIDYNMRGFK

-209 VHEQGLEKSNCTFC
+209 IHELGLEQSNCTFC

-232 GALSAKNS
+232 GALSAKNT
-240 RYVGSP
+240 RYVGTP
-246 ETENISICGFCS
+246 ERETLSVCGFCS
-258 VGCRL
+258 VGCSL
-263 AMGATDEHIIEVNPA
+263 AMGATDERIVDVNPA
-278 ELPDSVNSATLCVRG
+278 QLPDSVNKATLCVRG

-302 TQRLISPLG
+302 PQRLISPLG
-311 RKKSEDDTEQLVPM
+311 RKKGEQATDELVPL
-325 AWDEALSTVSKRLL
+325 AWNEALGTITKRLL
-339 EIKDENG
+339 EIKSENG

-366 QKIARAIIGT
+366 QKIARVMIGT
-376 NNVDNGGYIYGQ
+376 NNIDNGGYIFGQ

-396 KTAGGYRVNQLADL
+396 KTAGGYRVNRLADL
-410 EKADAILV
+410 ENAEVILV

-426 VPVVG
+426 VPVVS

-437 ARKGI
+437 AQKGI
-442 PLILVDPRRT
+442 PLILVDPRKT
-452 ELASFASLWL
+452 ELASFASIWL
-462 AIRPQS
+462 AVKPQS

-507 LDMAKI
+507 MDMDRISSLTNLDSAAI
-513 SQETDLDRAVIDK
+513 YK
-526 TADLLKQKKI
+526 TVSLLKQKKI
-536 AIVIGHGI
+536 AMVIGHGI
-544 IQQKNAQHTLGAILN
+544 IQQKNALHTLGAILN
-559 LALMTGSLGS
+559 LSLMTGSLGS
-569 PGAGLFVLAR
+569 PGTGLFILAR
-579 ENNQPGAMDMGTA
+579 ENNQLGAMDMGTA

-600 PLDDDAARKKWEKN
+600 PLGNEAVRKKWEKN
-614 WKVSISPDPGLNL
+614 WKTSISPDPGLNL
-627 VRIIEAAEAG
+627 VRIIEAAEKG

-653 PESAR
+653 PESRR
-658 VKKALGKLEF
+658 VKKALGKLDF
-668 LCVQDIL
+668 LVVQDIL
-675 NNETTQMAD
+675 HNETTQIAD
-684 VVLPGAAINEKQGS
+684 VVLPGAAISEKQGS

-707 SFQPVVSPP
+707 TFQRVVSPP

-727 LLAAELG
+727 LLAAELSK
-734 TGKAYGTIE
+734 GKPYGSLE
-743 KIRDEIRQLVPAYES
+743 KIRGEIRQMVPAYES
-758 LNGHDHGWLKTTGEK
+758 LNGHAHGWIKQAGEK
-773 ALFNT
+773 ALFK
-778 AGADDLISFYP
+778 AKGADELISFYP

-799 KKFPFTAI
+799 KNYPFTAI

-816 SGTRTHA
+816 SGTRTQ
-823 SERINGF
+823 SSDRIQGF
-830 DLAGQLEISSQDSID
+830 DLAGQLEISLQDSAN
-845 LEVQDGDAVTVTS
+845 LEVKDDDTVTVTS
-858 TSGSITR
+858 KSGSVTR
-865 KVRIDKSLGPDHL
+865 KIRIEKSLNAGQI
-878 FVPTGYNGNDAMNLL
+878 FIPTGFNGNDAMNLL
-893 PLSDITKPGSPGW
+893 VLSDITKPGSPGW
-906 KTTRVKVTKA
+906 KTCKVKIKKA

>member
-1 MDNFGVSLFSIE
+1 
-13 VSKRY
+13 
-18 ILAIYDEGALPL
+18 L

-35 TIDGKKIICPAGTSI
+35 TIDGKKIICPAETSI

-97 APDMAVQTA
+97 VPDMVIQTA
-106 TERTIKHRR
+106 TERIIRHRR

-126 ESCIVCTKGNR
+126 ESCIVCSKGNR

-151 TDLYPM
+151 TDLYHM

-189 LVAVGAIDYNLRGFG
+189 LVVVGAIDYNQRGFG

-209 VHEQGLEKSNCTFC
+209 VYELGLEQSNCTFC

-232 GALSAKNS
+232 GALSAKSS
-240 RYVGSP
+240 RYVGTP
-246 ETENISICGFCS
+246 EREAVSICGFCS

-263 AMGATDEHIIEVNPA
+263 VMGATGEHIIDVNPA
-278 ELPDSVNSATLCVRG
+278 QLPESVNGATLCVRG

-302 TQRLISPLG
+302 PQRLISPLG
-311 RKKSEDDTEQLVPM
+311 RKEGELVPM
-325 AWDEALSTVSKRLL
+325 AWDDALDLITKRLI
-339 EIKDENG
+339 EIKNENG

-357 CSNEENYLF
+357 CTNEENYLF
-366 QKIARAIIGT
+366 QKIARAMIGT
-376 NNVDNGGYIYGQ
+376 NNIDNGGYIFGQ
-388 PLMKVLDE
+388 SLMKVLDQ
-396 KTAGGYRVNQLADL
+396 KTDGGYRLNRLADL
-410 EKADAILV
+410 EKAEAILV

-426 VPVVG
+426 VPVVS

-437 ARKGI
+437 AQKGI
-442 PLILVDPRRT
+442 PLIVVDPRKT
-452 ELASFASLWL
+452 ELAAFASVWL
-462 AIRPQS
+462 AVKPQS

-480 HEQKAYD
+480 HEDKAYD

-507 LDMAKI
+507 LDMDRI
-513 SQETDLDRAVIDK
+513 SRLTNLETAAINK
-526 TADLLKQKKI
+526 TAKLIKRKKI
-536 AIVIGHGI
+536 AIVVGHGI
-544 IQQKNAQHTLGAILN
+544 IQQKYALHTLGAILN

-569 PGAGLFVLAR
+569 PGAGIFVLAR
-579 ENNQPGAMDMGTA
+579 ENNQLGATDMGAA

-600 PLDDDAARKKWEKN
+600 PIDDDTARKNWEKT
-614 WKVSISPDPGLNL
+614 WKTSISPDPGLNMAR
-627 VRIIEAAEAG
+627 VIEAAEKG

-653 PESAR
+653 PESSR
-658 VKKALGKLEF
+658 VKKALAKLEF
-668 LCVQDIL
+668 LVVQDIL
-675 NNETTQMAD
+675 NNETTQVAD
-684 VVLPGAAINEKQGS
+684 IVLPGAAISEKQGS

-707 SFQPVVSPP
+707 TFQPVVSPP
-716 GKARP
+716 GRAGP
-721 DWEILD
+721 DWEILER
-727 LLAAELG
+727 LAAALSDSE
-734 TGKAYGTIE
+734 AYGSIE
-743 KIRDEIRQLVPAYES
+743 KVRGEIRQLVPAYES
-758 LNGHDHGWLKTTGEK
+758 LNGQDQGWIKPTNQK
-773 ALFNT
+773 ALFK
-778 AGADDLISFYP
+778 AQGADELISFYP

-799 KKFPFTAI
+799 KTYPVTAI

-823 SERINGF
+823 ADRIQGF
-830 DLAGQLEISSQDSID
+830 GPAGQVEISLQDSAD
-845 LEVQDGDAVTVTS
+845 LNLKDDDTVTVTS
-858 TSGSITR
+858 TSGSVTR
-865 KVRIDKSLGPDHL
+865 KIRIDKSLGAGQI

-893 PLSDITKPGSPGW
+893 ALSDITQPGSPGW
-906 KTTRVKVTKA
+906 KTVRVKLTLHSS

>member
-1 MDNFGVSLFSIE
+1 
-13 VSKRY
+13 
-18 ILAIYDEGALPL
+18 
-30 ETIAL
+30 
-35 TIDGKKIICPAGTSI
+35 
-50 LEAAEQN
+50 
-57 GIKIPKLCYH
+57 
-67 PDLKPFGACRM
+67 M
-78 CLVEDE
+78 CLVEDI

-97 APDMAVQTA
+97 APDMAIQTKN
-106 TERTIKHRR
+106 ERITKHRR

-126 ESCIVCTKGNR
+126 ESCIVCSKGNR

-151 TDLYPM
+151 TDLYHM

-189 LVAVGAIDYNLRGFG
+189 LVVVGAIDYNLRGFS

-209 VHEQGLEKSNCTFC
+209 AHELGLEQSNCTFC

-246 ETENISICGFCS
+246 EKEAVSICGFCS

-263 AMGATDEHIIEVNPA
+263 SMGATGERIIDVNPA
-278 ELPDSVNSATLCVRG
+278 GLPDSVNKATLCVRG

-302 TQRLISPLG
+302 PQRLISPLG
-311 RKKSEDDTEQLVPM
+311 RKKGEPASDELVPL
-325 AWDEALSTVSKRLL
+325 AWDEALGTITRRLL
-339 EIKDENG
+339 EIKSENG

-366 QKIARAIIGT
+366 GKIARAIIGT
-376 NNVDNGGYIYGQ
+376 NNIDNGGYIYGQ
-388 PLMKVLDE
+388 PLLKVLDE
-396 KTAGGYRVNQLADL
+396 KTAGGYRLNRLADL
-410 EKADAILV
+410 EKAEAILV

-426 VPVVG
+426 VPVVS

-437 ARKGI
+437 AKKGT
-442 PLILVDPRRT
+442 PLILVDPRKT
-452 ELASFASLWL
+452 ELAAFASIWL
-462 AIRPQS
+462 AVKPQS

-474 GLAALL
+474 ALAALL

-487 SSFVDQ
+487 SSFVDH

-507 LDMAKI
+507 LDMDKI
-513 SQETDLDRAVIDK
+513 SSVTNLD
-526 TADLLKQKKI
+526 TAAIHRTANLLKQKKM

-544 IQQKNAQHTLGAILN
+544 FQQKNALHTLGAILN

-579 ENNQPGAMDMGTA
+579 ENNQPGAMDMGSA

-600 PLDDDAARKKWEKN
+600 PLGDETARKKWEQN
-614 WKVSISPDPGLNL
+614 WKTSISPDPGLNL
-627 VRIIEAAEAG
+627 VRIIEAAEKG
-637 SLKALYIM
+637 SLKALYVM

-653 PESAR
+653 PESRR

-668 LCVQDIL
+668 LVVQDIL
-675 NNETTQMAD
+675 NTETVKIAD
-684 VVLPGAAINEKQGS
+684 VALPGAAISEKQGS
-698 ITNLEGRIQ
+698 TTSLEGRIQ
-707 SFQPVVSPP
+707 TFQPVVRPP

-727 LLAAELG
+727 LLAAKLG
-734 TGKAYGTIE
+734 GSEPYGSLE
-743 KIRDEIRQLVPAYES
+743 KIRGEIRKLVPLYAS
-758 LNGHDHGWLKTTGEK
+758 LNGQDHGWIETTTDK
-773 ALFNT
+773 R
-778 AGADDLISFYP
+778 ISFYP
-789 VVSTEDDPDD
+789 VVSTADDPDD
-799 KKFPFTAI
+799 KNFPYTAI

-816 SGTRTHA
+816 SGTRTRA
-823 SERINGF
+823 SDRIRGF
-830 DLAGQLEISSQDSID
+830 DLAGQLEISLQDSTRLNAKNDDTVI
-845 LEVQDGDAVTVTS
+845 VTS
-858 TSGSITR
+858 RSGSVTR
-865 KVRIDKSLGPDHL
+865 KIRIEKSLGAGQI
-878 FVPTGYNGNDAMNLL
+878 FVPTGFNGNEAMNLL
-893 PLSDITKPGSPGW
+893 ALSDITKPGSPGW
-906 KTTRVKVTKA
+906 KTAKVKIEKA